1 MAFIIFDDEN
11 NPLVQVVFLCCLMA
25 LWIIVFIK
33 TVLFSCV
40 YFIYEIF
47 CLSLSGENYLLKT
60 I

>member
-1 MAFIIFDDEN
+1 MAFTIFDDRN

-33 TVLFSCV
+33 NVLFSCV

-47 CLSLSGENYLLKT
+47 CLSLSSENYLLKT

>member
-1 MAFIIFDDEN
+1 MAFTIFDDRN

-47 CLSLSGENYLLKT
+47 CLPLSGENYLLET

>member
-1 MAFIIFDDEN
+1 MAFIIFDDEII
-11 NPLVQVVFLCCLMA
+11 LWFKLFFLCCLMA